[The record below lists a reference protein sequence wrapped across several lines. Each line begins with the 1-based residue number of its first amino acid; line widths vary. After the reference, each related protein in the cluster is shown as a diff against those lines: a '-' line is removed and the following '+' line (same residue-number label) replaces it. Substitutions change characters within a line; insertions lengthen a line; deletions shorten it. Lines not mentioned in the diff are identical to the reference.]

1 MSDRFRLF
9 VIEDREDIALLIRH
23 VLERASHEVVCC
35 RSAADALIVLSQ
47 TSFDL
52 VILDYLLEDING
64 VELLQRLQQESI
76 LVPVLMITAHG
87 DEQLATRV
95 LQAGALDY
103 VVKDGALQFLQDLP
117 KRVSESVRRHRLEQ
131 MNRLLVQ
138 SLESTRDGVLVSDRM
153 GVIVKVNQA
162 LERQTGYTREEL
174 IGASTRLFRSGHHPP
189 EFFQRLWQ
197 TIGSGQSWQGDVV
210 NRRKDGSTYT
220 ESLTISPIV
229 DPQGRPTHFVA
240 IYRDLTQHRQL
251 EKQLLQA
258 QKMQSIGTLAGGVA
272 HEFNNLL
279 AGINGYASLGLREP
293 NLSPELRDFF
303 RNIVDLSERAAGLTR
318 QLLAFARKPA
328 LSRQPTL
335 LHEVVGA
342 TVELVRRSMQQEVK
356 YDPPQGEEAELVVEA
371 DANQLQQALVN
382 LGLNARDAIL
392 QRTVPPSAGASALQF
407 SIHREVLEEPR
418 VGFPGPV
425 PPGDYAVVCVA
436 DRGIGMSPE
445 VLSQALDPFFTTKEV
460 GQGTGLGLPMVFGIV
475 QGHQGY
481 LILES
486 EAGQGTTAHLYLPRW
501 REPGPLPRNG
511 QEAGSLSEPE
521 LQVSRSIVVIDDEQS
536 VLDVVRR
543 VLQIAGHYVQCH
555 TSVEGFLEVA
565 TNQGAQMLPPD
576 LLILDLVMPR
586 EAPTANIRKLR
597 DRFPQVPILLCTGQA
612 EPNPLAELSA
622 PRTSLLHKPFRM
634 KELWQAVQNALQMP
648 MDTSTTS
655 TLF

>member
-52 VILDYLLEDING
+52 VILDYLLEDLNG

-117 KRVSESVRRHRLEQ
+117 KRVSESIRRHRLEQ

-138 SLESTRDGVLVSDRM
+138 SLESTRDGVLVSDRT

-174 IGASTRLFRSGHHPP
+174 LGASTRLFRSGHHPP

-197 TIGSGQSWQGDVV
+197 TICSGQSWQGDIV

-229 DPQGRPTHFVA
+229 DLQGRPTHFVA

-293 NLSPELRDFF
+293 NLAPELRDFF

-356 YDPPQGEEAELVVEA
+356 YDPPRGEEAELVVEA

-392 QRTVPPSAGASALQF
+392 QRTVPPSAGEPGLQF

-425 PPGDYAVVCVA
+425 PPGDYAVVRVI

-486 EAGQGTTAHLYLPRW
+486 ESGQGTTAHLYLPRW

-511 QEAGSLSEPE
+511 KEPGSLSEPE
-521 LQVSRSIVVIDDEQS
+521 LQASRSIVVIDDEQS

-555 TSVEGFLEVA
+555 TSVEGFLEGA
-565 TNQGAQMLPPD
+565 TRQGTQMLPPD
-576 LLILDLVMPR
+576 LIILDLLMPR

-612 EPNPLAELSA
+612 EPNPVAELSGQ
-622 PRTSLLHKPFRM
+622 RTSLLRKPFRM

-648 MDTSTTS
+648 VDTSTTS